1 MKWSNVYNVRAGGG
15 TESIFEKTMAK
26 NFRKLTKMS
35 SYRFKKLYEH

>member
-15 TESIFEKTMAK
+15 TEAIFEKTMAK
-26 NFRKLTKMS
+26 NFCKLTKMS